1 MSRKALIGY
10 REVYVMRRIRNYKEN
25 LIKSGTEDYWGNFGY
40 SVTRIINIMKAIG
53 GIKDNTN

>member
-10 REVYVMRRIRNYKEN
+10 REVYIMRRIRNYKEN
-25 LIKSGTEDYWGNFGY
+25 LIKNGTEDYWGNFGY